1 MKKLT
6 ALLLTCTAFICAAVS
21 CGDKKDDT
29 SSSAKKTETTTTAEA
44 TTEAATEAED
54 ETTTEAEKKDEDK
67 TEADDSKSDEKSDDE
82 KKDNG
87 SALTDTEVAADVIA
101 ELEAESKKFS
111 EVTVKP
117 DMDAVLGYLYPKAL
131 VDALKEAGY
140 SDAMGEEEEGGTLNE
155 CKIDNVKELN
165 AEALAGAEKYFS
177 YFAEML
183 DVEGLSVKAEKGYF
197 YDLTTDIEKGSEQSK
212 ETEPLCLVYLKD
224 EGWKV
229 VPVEA
234 GDLLNMEDPMAA
246 ME

>member
-29 SSSAKKTETTTTAEA
+29 SSSAKKAETTTSAVT
-44 TTEAATEAED
+44 TTEAATEAEE
-54 ETTTEAEKKDEDK
+54 ETTTKAEEKDEDK

-87 SALTDTEVAADVIA
+87 SALTDTEVSADIIA

-111 EVTVKP
+111 EVTIKP
-117 DMDAVLGYLYPKAL
+117 DMDAVLDYLYPKAL

-140 SDAMGEEEEGGTLNE
+140 SDAMGEGAEGGVLNE

-165 AEALAGAEKYFS
+165 AEALAGAEKYFA
-177 YFAEML
+177 YFADML
-183 DVEGLSVKAEKGYF
+183 GVKGLSVKAEKGYF
-197 YDLTTDIEKGSEQSK
+197 YDLTTDIAMGGEQSK
-212 ETEPLCLVYLKD
+212 ETEPLCLVHLKD

-234 GDLLNMEDPMAA
+234 GDLLNVDDPSALID
-246 ME
+246 